1 VTPLLVRHDPGCRY
15 AREDN
20 GGHSDAAKRI
30 SDWYN
35 LHKTAGG
42 RIGQVFAVTLAA
54 GSSNGDLYDT
64 RAEAV
69 LHAQHHEHWLAFI
82 KLGPASMSVCQ
93 AASVLYMERMAAHLR
108 LADRDDP
115 RGGRVLIPRLNNE
128 DAARQIAALTGAVDL
143 PVAIGYAK
151 ES

>member
-1 VTPLLVRHDPGCRY
+1 MTPVLVRHDTGCRY
-15 AREDN
+15 ARESD
-20 GGHSDAAKRI
+20 GGHSDASKRI

-42 RIGQVFAVTLAA
+42 RVGQVFAVTLAE

-69 LHAQHHEHWLAFI
+69 LHAGHDEHWLAFI

-93 AASVLYMERMAAHLR
+93 AASILMMERQASHLR
-108 LADRDDP
+108 LADRDDKH
-115 RGGRVLIPRLNNE
+115 GGRQIIPRLTTE
-128 DAARQIAALTGAVDL
+128 DTERQLAALARGGL
-143 PVAIGYAK
+143 PVALGYSR
-151 ES
+151 E